1 MPEIT
6 ARITQRENAEYFGVD
21 IGDTVNVDFE
31 EYVAAVTASEIG
43 ESGMEACKAQAVA
56 ARSLA
61 ISRGALRGMA
71 ISDDA

>member
-6 ARITQRENAEYFGVD
+6 VRITQEENAEFFGVS

-61 ISRGALRGMA
+61 I
-71 ISDDA
+71 

>member
-6 ARITQRENAEYFGVD
+6 VRITQKENAEFFGAK

-31 EYVAAVTASEIG
+31 EYVSAVTASEIG
-43 ESGMEACKAQAVA
+43 ESGIEACKAQAVA

-61 ISRGALRGMA
+61 I
-71 ISDDA
+71 

>member
-6 ARITQRENAEYFGVD
+6 VRVTQEENAEFFGVD

-31 EYVAAVTASEIG
+31 EYIAAVTASEIG
-43 ESGMEACKAQAVA
+43 EYAPEACKAQAVA

-71 ISDDA
+71 VSDDA